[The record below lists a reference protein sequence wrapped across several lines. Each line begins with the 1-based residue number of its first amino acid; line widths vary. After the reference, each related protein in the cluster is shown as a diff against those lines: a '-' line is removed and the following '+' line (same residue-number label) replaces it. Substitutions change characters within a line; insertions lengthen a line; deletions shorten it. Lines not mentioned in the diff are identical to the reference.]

1 MRFFVLRFRI
11 IHDWTIENPFWFI
24 WNPKASFGT
33 WIFNLNLIFFYPV
46 WKFVSNMDPEAW
58 GVVQCG
64 CIQVYHLVRLNTCTL
79 QTLRGP
85 CLNYANYFKP
95 SPEVPPVDPKF
106 LPRPKNISGFE
117 MICIIH
123 KAQIAV
129 GTFHTALKEQVP
141 HNRIVLCQWDFLFWN
156 SE

>member
-1 MRFFVLRFRI
+1 MGHLFFQCRM
-11 IHDWTIENPFWFI
+11 EGPNPY
-24 WNPKASFGT
+24 
-33 WIFNLNLIFFYPV
+33 LCH
-46 WKFVSNMDPEAW
+46 M
-58 GVVQCG
+58 
-64 CIQVYHLVRLNTCTL
+64 
-79 QTLRGP
+79 
-85 CLNYANYFKP
+85 NYANDLKP

-141 HNRIVLCQWDFLFWN
+141 HNL
-156 SE
+156 